1 MKNADIVLVESSS
14 GPLSEEYFVQFIGLL
29 IDKQIST
36 KTGKDVLDL
45 IFQTNDDNEFAFQSP
60 QKIVELN
67 QWAQVSDIEVIKK
80 LCHDV
85 VHSSENAK
93 QLDDYLSGK
102 KPKLFGFFVGKALK
116 KSGGKATPT
125 VVNDVLKDILDGL

>member
-1 MKNADIVLVESSS
+1 MTTTNC
-14 GPLSEEYFVQFIGLL
+14 
-29 IDKQIST
+29 IS
-36 KTGKDVLDL
+36 
-45 IFQTNDDNEFAFQSP
+45 SP

-80 LCHDV
+80 LCLDV

-116 KSGGKATPT
+116 KSGGKRIQPW
-125 VVNDVLKDILDGL
+125 